1 MALQI
6 HPSLYTGGA
15 ERFNSRPSIAL
26 YANLMARQQAKEDAY
41 DEYIRSLN
49 KNVNPAGMRNQERQV
64 FDEKLAEW
72 QKFGMEN
79 RDAIRK
85 RTGGVDM
92 EFQRKYQDLL
102 NTIQESKTEEERK
115 KPAIELLLDP
125 NKRDRIDEDGFMRD
139 ITSHDA
145 PLYIKDSKGQW
156 VRNPDRRSLDF
167 TGFSFN
173 PKMMETEDWRKY
185 DEAMDKAFPADKT
198 NTNISPHPKD
208 KFTNLVTTAKVY
220 SPDKLKGIGD
230 AAINDYESDRR
241 LNYSFRKTH
250 PFKEWKEEHEAQFS
264 ELNAAFQKA
273 YPGRN
278 ISNESELFAATQ
290 IQRKLAPTV
299 EEKTEANWEA
309 RDSRNF
315 AQQKELKALDHAY
328 SVSEIKL
335 REQLGQT
342 SAANATKWID
352 GHVKGLI
359 DKANAGNTSQTFE
372 INGNRFTEKRLPN
385 DPVLRNAFKNGNDI
399 IPDYITVTSDGKL
412 RPVFLRPPTPGQP
425 PPPKGHINYDPIIS
439 QPVELESV
447 KLLLGKTSGVK
458 HLNEEMS
465 GNAGGA
471 PASTTQTTEVS
482 TKEKRPLKVKQN
494 GVVYNWNEKT
504 QTYEP
509 E

>member
-1 MALQI
+1 MALQNN
-6 HPSLYTGGA
+6 PSLYTGGA
-15 ERFNSRPSIAL
+15 ERFNSRPSVAL

-72 QKFGMEN
+72 QRFGMEN

-85 RTGGVDM
+85 RAGGVDM

-145 PLYIKDSKGQW
+145 PLYIKDEKTGQW
-156 VRNPDRRSLDF
+156 MRNPDRKSLDF

-198 NTNISPHPKD
+198 NTNIAPHPKD

-230 AAINDYESDRR
+230 TAINDYESDRR

-315 AQQKELKALDHAY
+315 EQQKELQRMRDAAAKGRILLRNSLDEEEESVDEEMINAFKDAYTKASNMAEGKVGVALTTLKP
-328 SVSEIKL
+328 STQNV
-335 REQLGQT
+335 
-342 SAANATKWID
+342 
-352 GHVKGLI
+352 LI
-359 DKANAGNTSQTFE
+359 DKAKKLMGDDKLSQADVYIKKSGNNKIDLMGYEVDENGKQTKARKLGTIDFVDM
-372 INGNRFTEKRLPN
+372 N
-385 DPVLRNAFKNGNDI
+385 
-399 IPDYITVTSDGKL
+399 IPAN
-412 RPVFLRPPTPGQP
+412 TP
-425 PPPKGHINYDPIIS
+425 
-439 QPVELESV
+439 L
-447 KLLLGKTSGVK
+447 GVK
-458 HLNEEMS
+458 
-465 GNAGGA
+465 AKR
-471 PASTTQTTEVS
+471 EVIEAAKKQS
-482 TKEKRPLKVKQN
+482 NTPVQKSNKPKKVVQN
-494 GVVYNWNEKT
+494 GVEYTWNEQT
-504 QTYEP
+504 QSYE
-509 E
+509 

>member
-198 NTNISPHPKD
+198 NTNIAPHPKD

-315 AQQKELKALDHAY
+315 EQQKALQRMRDA
-328 SVSEIKL
+328 
-335 REQLGQT
+335 
-342 SAANATKWID
+342 SARGLLQMRHSLSAGAQEDLWIDEYVDKTVTEATK
-352 GHVKGLI
+352 GSKGM
-359 DKANAGNTSQTFE
+359 TFE
-372 INGNRFTEKRLPN
+372 LSGKKYSEKRL
-385 DPVLRNAFKNGNDI
+385 DNDI
-399 IPDYITVTSDGKL
+399 ELKKAFAVNGVSPDYITVTDDGKL
-412 RPVFLRPPTPGQP
+412 RPVFLKTGE
-425 PPPKGHINYDPIIS
+425 KENSGAYKFDAILS
-439 QPVELESV
+439 VPVTKDAA
-447 KLLLGKTSGVK
+447 KLALGKRSAGVK
-458 HLNEEMS
+458 QTNMEMTNKP
-465 GNAGGA
+465 NAGVKKE
-471 PASTTQTTEVS
+471 TTTIKVS
-482 TKEKRPLKVKQN
+482 TSKPKKVVQN
-494 GVVYNWNEKT
+494 GVEYTWNEQT
-504 QTYEP
+504 QSYE
-509 E
+509 